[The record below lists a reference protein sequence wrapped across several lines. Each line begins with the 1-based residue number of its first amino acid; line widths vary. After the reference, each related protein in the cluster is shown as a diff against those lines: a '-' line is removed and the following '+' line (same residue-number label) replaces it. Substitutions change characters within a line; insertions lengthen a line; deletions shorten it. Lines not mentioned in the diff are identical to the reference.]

1 MIARGKHAYDNFADT
16 CKTIQL
22 YILVILIGII
32 IVVVPIAGVWVGVK
46 IISFLFYKLSTFTAR
61 ALFIAGSGYIFYLV
75 YQKCKQTLHLTKK

>member
-32 IVVVPIAGVWVGVK
+32 IAVVPIVGVWVGVK

-61 ALFIAGSGYIFYLV
+61 ALFIAGSGWIYYIGYH
-75 YQKCKQTLHLTKK
+75 KCKQMLHSMDK